1 MIVRAPRPEANFV
14 MVRNAV
20 ARDERLSFR
29 ARGVLVAILSR
40 PDDWSISAENL
51 AREGSES
58 VGVIYKTLKELEE
71 AGYVKRRRVRNELG
85 QVRTETLVFDEPT
98 SEKPS
103 DGEPKNGKTDSRFL
117 ASDTKTELQKQNTNT
132 EHKVSRSPNSEQ
144 ARGISQAWWE
154 KQDRPTGKF
163 IALQKIV
170 ERTLDAGWE
179 PQVVSQ
185 ALGTFVVIPS
195 LAQLELQMKGR
206 RGTQTKYDRNRQVL
220 EQTLRQQQKN
230 DAIRL
235 AFDALDKGNN
245 EHD

>member
-1 MIVRAPRPEANFV
+1 MIIRAARPEANFV

-71 AGYVKRRRVRNELG
+71 AGYVKRRRVRNGLG

-132 EHKVSRSPNSEQ
+132 EHKVTRSPNSEQ

-163 IALQKIV
+163 IALVKIV

-179 PQVVSQ
+179 PQIVSQ

-195 LAQLELQMKGR
+195 LAQLELQMKGK

-220 EQTLRQQQKN
+220 EQTLQQQKN

-235 AFDALDKGNN
+235 AFNVLEKGN
-245 EHD
+245 ESESD